1 MSKEKAIDSLSDAH
15 VLALSLYASQRG
27 RSWKAQLYVAWESA
41 GSGAPDYTPALQQI
55 RNQHG
60 SELLSK
66 LRTREILEA
75 GAQVAAAWAEP
86 DGPSGGSA
94 APDPSA

>member
-41 GSGAPDYTPALQQI
+41 GSGAPDYTQTRRSGRQAPPMRRQPARLPPVS
-55 RNQHG
+55 RASEVYSEAPNHVDSG
-60 SELLSK
+60 SA
-66 LRTREILEA
+66 A
-75 GAQVAAAWAEP
+75 GQ
-86 DGPSGGSA
+86 A